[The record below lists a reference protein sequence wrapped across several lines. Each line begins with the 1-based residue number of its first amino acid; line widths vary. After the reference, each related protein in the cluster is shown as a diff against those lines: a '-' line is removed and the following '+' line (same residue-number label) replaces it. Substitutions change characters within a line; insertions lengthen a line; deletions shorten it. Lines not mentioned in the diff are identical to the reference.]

1 MAMENL
7 SGTTGTY
14 SFSFAR
20 ISYIQWLY
28 QTDCLS
34 DPKLE
39 RSTLYQLL
47 SIACIEELEQWSV
60 IGLSHPTLVR
70 SLFYQIFVPCRYPY
84 ITVVM
89 NFSQMWALYCLVQF
103 YNVTH
108 HKLAPIKPLAKFIS
122 FKAIVFATWWQGV
135 GIVLLCT
142 FRILP
147 KEGKFQTG
155 LQDFMICIE
164 VRSHCGSEAYFI
176 KVSSLFRS

>member
-1 MAMENL
+1 MICYRLISSN
-7 SGTTGTY
+7 SC
-14 SFSFAR
+14 SF
-20 ISYIQWLY
+20 
-28 QTDCLS
+28 
-34 DPKLE
+34 
-39 RSTLYQLL
+39 TL
-47 SIACIEELEQWSV
+47 
-60 IGLSHPTLVR
+60 
-70 SLFYQIFVPCRYPY
+70 YQIFVPCRYPY

-142 FRILP
+142 FRVLP